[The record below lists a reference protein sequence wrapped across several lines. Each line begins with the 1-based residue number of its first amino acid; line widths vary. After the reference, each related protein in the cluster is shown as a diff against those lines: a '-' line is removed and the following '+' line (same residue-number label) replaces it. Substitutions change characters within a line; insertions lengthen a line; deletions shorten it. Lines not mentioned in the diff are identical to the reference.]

1 MDLFKLVGTIAID
14 TANAE
19 KSLNDVHKQVADTE
33 KAVSEGCDKVKQSSE
48 KAGNS
53 ATKAGKTAEEA
64 GKKAKKAGEDAGK
77 GGRES
82 EKSGNKW
89 AEFGKKIEKAG
100 TKVTGI
106 GKKIEKAGDA
116 VGKVGKK
123 FAPLSAAAAGTLTA
137 VTKGASDFQN
147 GMAKMSTLFDTS
159 QVSVQKLSKEFL
171 NLSNETGKS
180 AVELTEAGYQALS
193 ASVPVEKLGGF
204 IRTSAN
210 MAKVGFTDTA
220 TSVDLLST
228 AVNAYGLE
236 ADQADS
242 IANKLVNTQ
251 NLGKTSVNELASS
264 MGIVIPTAAGMNVNL
279 DQLCTMYTLMTKQGI
294 ATAESTTYMNSML
307 NELGDSGTDVGKV
320 LKEKTGKSFQ
330 DLMKDG
336 KTTGDA
342 LKILKD
348 YSKETGTAF
357 NELWSSQEAGKA
369 AMALLNDSAGDFN
382 ETMGSMA
389 NVADLVG
396 QGLEKMNTPS
406 AKMAK
411 ALNRIKNS
419 GIELGSVLLTTVA
432 PYVEQFT
439 KKVEELTEKFNKM
452 PDSQK
457 KMVLVMLAVVAS
469 ISPVLAIMG
478 KLIKVFADG
487 PIAVGNLMKGFGKLQ
502 TAIAGINAPVV
513 TIVAV
518 IAVLVAAFTH
528 LWNTNENFR
537 NNMIAIWDQIRDKI
551 SSFVDNVKER
561 FAGLNISF
569 ADIVSA
575 LKAIWDGFCEILA
588 PVFEGAFA
596 ALADTITTVCDVL
609 IGILDTFIGL
619 FTGNWEQCWTGIQEV
634 FGGIWEGIK
643 AVLTDVLESL
653 KGVLDTFLGWFG
665 TDLDT
670 AWADITATVESVW
683 NGITDFFTSVW
694 EGIKNVFE
702 TVVNGIS
709 DFLTSAWESITSSIQ
724 NVWDGI
730 VNTVSAVWETIKNV
744 VQVGIMFVGEI
755 ISAAIQIITIPW
767 MFIWENCKEY
777 ITAAWEFIK
786 NAVSTA
792 LESISNTISDI
803 WNAIVGF
810 ISPIL
815 ETLKNVFVTIWQAIE
830 TEVANSINRMVSIIT
845 TVWSAVSGTIS
856 AILSVIASIF
866 STVWN
871 GITSV
876 VSSVL
881 STIQSVV
888 SSVLSAMRGVVS
900 SVLNAILST
909 VKSIMNSIKSTMTS
923 VWNGIKSV
931 VSSAI
936 NGIKSV
942 ISSGLHV
949 AGSVVSS
956 VLSGIKSKFSSVW
969 NGIKSVVS
977 SAINHIKSAMNF
989 SWSLPKLKLPHP
1001 KIEGKFSLDPPSVPH
1016 FSIDWYAKAM
1026 DAGMIMNRPTVFG
1039 YDAVSNKL
1047 MAGGEAGS
1055 ETVVGTQSLMN
1066 MIQDAVNNSGNRD
1079 DGAIQ
1084 ALLEAIYN
1092 WMRNGG
1098 LYKLMIDVLTNGVE
1112 LEFDNREIARLVKK
1126 YA

>member
-77 GGRES
+77 GGQES

-264 MGIVIPTAAGMNVNL
+264 MGKVIPTAAGMNVNL

-487 PIAVGNLMKGFGKLQ
+487 PIAVGNLMKGFGKFQ
-502 TAIAGINAPVV
+502 TAIAGINAPVLA
-513 TIVAV
+513 IVAV
-518 IAVLVAAFTH
+518 IAVLVSAFTH

-551 SSFVDNVKER
+551 SSFADNVKER

-569 ADIVSA
+569 ADIVSV

-643 AVLTDVLESL
+643 AVLTDVLEAL
-653 KGVLDTFLGWFG
+653 KGVIDTFLGWFG

-670 AWADITATVESVW
+670 VWSEITSTVESVW
-683 NGITDFFTSVW
+683 NGIVDFFASVW
-694 EGIKNVFE
+694 NEI
-702 TVVNGIS
+702 
-709 DFLTSAWESITSSIQ
+709 TSAASS
-724 NVWDGI
+724 
-730 VNTVSAVWETIKNV
+730 AWETIKNV
-744 VQVGIMFVGEI
+744 ITVAIMLIGEI
-755 ISAAIQIITIPW
+755 ISAAVQIISLPW
-767 MFIWENCKEY
+767 RFIWENCKEY
-777 ITAAWEFIK
+777 IIAAWETIK
-786 NAVSTA
+786 NVISSA
-792 LESISNTISDI
+792 LNTISSVI
-803 WNAIVGF
+803 SAGWNAI
-810 ISPIL
+810 
-815 ETLKNVFVTIWQAIE
+815 
-830 TEVANSINRMVSIIT
+830 
-845 TVWSAVSGTIS
+845 SAVVSPVIDTIINIVSSGWNLIS
-856 AILSVIASIF
+856 
-866 STVWN
+866 
-871 GITSV
+871 SV
-876 VSSVL
+876 VSNVAQGIL
-881 STIQSVV
+881 
-888 SSVLSAMRGVVS
+888 GVVS
-900 SVLNAILST
+900 SVW
-909 VKSIMNSIKSTMTS
+909 NSIS
-923 VWNGIKSV
+923 GV
-931 VSSAI
+931 VSSVMGTISSVMSSGWNAAKGVVTSAI
-936 NGIKSV
+936 SGIRSV
-942 ISSGLHV
+942 ISSGLHS
-949 AGSVVSS
+949 ASSVVSS
-956 VLSGIKSKFSSVW
+956 VLSGIKSRFSNIW
-969 NGIKSVVS
+969 NGCKSVVS

-1098 LYKLMIDVLTNGVE
+1098 LYTLLIDALTNGVE
-1112 LEFDNREIARLVKK
+1112 VEFDNREIARLVKK

>member
-77 GGRES
+77 GGQES

-89 AEFGKKIEKAG
+89 DEFGKKIEKAG

-193 ASVPVEKLGGF
+193 ASVPVEKLGSF

-236 ADQADS
+236 ADQADN

-264 MGIVIPTAAGMNVNL
+264 MGKVIPTAAGMNVNL

-348 YSKETGTAF
+348 YSKETGKAF
-357 NELWSSQEAGKA
+357 NELWGSQEAGKA

-513 TIVAV
+513 AIVAV

-537 NNMIAIWDQIRDKI
+537 NNMIAIWDQIRGKI

-561 FAGLNISF
+561 FSGLNISF
-569 ADIVSA
+569 EDIVST

-643 AVLTDVLESL
+643 AVLTDVLEAL
-653 KGVLDTFLGWFG
+653 KGVIDTFLGWFG

-670 AWADITATVESVW
+670 VWSEITSTVESVW
-683 NGITDFFTSVW
+683 NGIVDFFASVW
-694 EGIKNVFE
+694 
-702 TVVNGIS
+702 NGI
-709 DFLTSAWESITSSIQ
+709 TSAASS
-724 NVWDGI
+724 
-730 VNTVSAVWETIKNV
+730 AWETIKNV
-744 VQVGIMFVGEI
+744 ITVAIMLIGEI
-755 ISAAIQIITIPW
+755 ISAAVQIISLPW
-767 MFIWENCKEY
+767 RFIWENCKEY
-777 ITAAWEFIK
+777 IIAAWETIK
-786 NAVSTA
+786 NVISSA
-792 LESISNTISDI
+792 LNTISSVI
-803 WNAIVGF
+803 SAGWNAI
-810 ISPIL
+810 
-815 ETLKNVFVTIWQAIE
+815 
-830 TEVANSINRMVSIIT
+830 
-845 TVWSAVSGTIS
+845 SAVVSPVIDTIINIVSSGWNLIS
-856 AILSVIASIF
+856 
-866 STVWN
+866 
-871 GITSV
+871 SV
-876 VSSVL
+876 VSNVAQGIL
-881 STIQSVV
+881 
-888 SSVLSAMRGVVS
+888 GVVS
-900 SVLNAILST
+900 SVW
-909 VKSIMNSIKSTMTS
+909 NSIS
-923 VWNGIKSV
+923 GV
-931 VSSAI
+931 VSSVMGTISSVMSSGWNAAKGVVTSAI
-936 NGIKSV
+936 SGIRSV
-942 ISSGLHV
+942 ISSGLHS
-949 AGSVVSS
+949 ASSVVSS
-956 VLSGIKSKFSSVW
+956 VLSGIKSRFSNIW
-969 NGIKSVVS
+969 NGCKSVVS

-1026 DAGMIMNRPTVFG
+1026 DAGMIMNRPAVFG

-1098 LYKLMIDVLTNGVE
+1098 LYTLLIDALTNGVE
-1112 LEFDNREIARLVKK
+1112 VEFDNREIARLVKK

>member
-19 KSLNDVHKQVADTE
+19 KSLNDVHKQVSDTE
-33 KAVSEGCDKVKQSSE
+33 KAVSEGCDKVEQSSE

-53 ATKAGKTAEEA
+53 AEKAGKKAEEA
-64 GKKAKKAGEDAGK
+64 GKKAKKSGEDAGK
-77 GGRES
+77 GGEES

-89 AEFGKKIEKAG
+89 VEFGKKVEKAG

-106 GKKIEKAGDA
+106 GKKIEKAGDT

-264 MGIVIPTAAGMNVNL
+264 MGKVIPTAAGMNVNL

-411 ALNRIKNS
+411 AFNRIKNS

-513 TIVAV
+513 AIVAV

-561 FAGLNISF
+561 FSGLNISF
-569 ADIVSA
+569 EDIVST

-643 AVLTDVLESL
+643 AVLTDVLEAL
-653 KGVLDTFLGWFG
+653 KGVIDTFLGWFG

-670 AWADITATVESVW
+670 VWSEITSTVESVW
-683 NGITDFFTSVW
+683 NGIVDFFASVW
-694 EGIKNVFE
+694 NEI
-702 TVVNGIS
+702 
-709 DFLTSAWESITSSIQ
+709 TSAASS
-724 NVWDGI
+724 
-730 VNTVSAVWETIKNV
+730 AWETIKNV
-744 VQVGIMFVGEI
+744 ITVAIMLIGEI
-755 ISAAIQIITIPW
+755 ISAAVQIISLPW
-767 MFIWENCKEY
+767 RFIWENCKEY
-777 ITAAWEFIK
+777 IIAAWETIK
-786 NAVSTA
+786 NVISSA
-792 LESISNTISDI
+792 LNTISSVI
-803 WNAIVGF
+803 SAGWNAI
-810 ISPIL
+810 
-815 ETLKNVFVTIWQAIE
+815 
-830 TEVANSINRMVSIIT
+830 
-845 TVWSAVSGTIS
+845 SAVVSPVIDTIINIVSSGWNLIS
-856 AILSVIASIF
+856 
-866 STVWN
+866 
-871 GITSV
+871 SV
-876 VSSVL
+876 VSNIAQGIL
-881 STIQSVV
+881 
-888 SSVLSAMRGVVS
+888 GVVS
-900 SVLNAILST
+900 SVW
-909 VKSIMNSIKSTMTS
+909 NSIS
-923 VWNGIKSV
+923 GV
-931 VSSAI
+931 VSSVMGTISSVMSSGWNAAKGLVTSAI
-936 NGIKSV
+936 SGIRSV
-942 ISSGLHV
+942 ISSGLHS
-949 AGSVVSS
+949 ASSVVSS
-956 VLSGIKSKFSSVW
+956 VLSGIKSRFSNIW
-969 NGIKSVVS
+969 NGCKSVVS

-1039 YDAVSNKL
+1039 YDAISNKL

-1079 DGAIQ
+1079 GGAIQ

-1098 LYKLMIDVLTNGVE
+1098 LYTLLIDALTNGVE
-1112 LEFDNREIARLVKK
+1112 VEFDNREIARLVKK

>member
-77 GGRES
+77 GGQES

-236 ADQADS
+236 ADQADN

-264 MGIVIPTAAGMNVNL
+264 MGKVIPTAAGMNVNL

-411 ALNRIKNS
+411 AFNRIKNS

-513 TIVAV
+513 AIVAV

-561 FAGLNISF
+561 FSGLNISF
-569 ADIVSA
+569 EDIVST

-643 AVLTDVLESL
+643 AVLTDVLEAL
-653 KGVLDTFLGWFG
+653 KGVIDTFLGWFG

-670 AWADITATVESVW
+670 VWSEITSTVESVW
-683 NGITDFFTSVW
+683 NGIVDFFASVW
-694 EGIKNVFE
+694 NEI
-702 TVVNGIS
+702 
-709 DFLTSAWESITSSIQ
+709 TSAASS
-724 NVWDGI
+724 
-730 VNTVSAVWETIKNV
+730 AWETIKNV
-744 VQVGIMFVGEI
+744 ITVAIMLIGEI
-755 ISAAIQIITIPW
+755 ISAAVQIISLPW
-767 MFIWENCKEY
+767 RFIWENCKEY
-777 ITAAWEFIK
+777 IIAAWETIK
-786 NAVSTA
+786 NVISSA
-792 LESISNTISDI
+792 LNTISSVI
-803 WNAIVGF
+803 SAGWNAI
-810 ISPIL
+810 
-815 ETLKNVFVTIWQAIE
+815 
-830 TEVANSINRMVSIIT
+830 
-845 TVWSAVSGTIS
+845 SAVVSPVIDTIINIVSSGWNLIS
-856 AILSVIASIF
+856 
-866 STVWN
+866 
-871 GITSV
+871 SV
-876 VSSVL
+876 VSNVAQGIL
-881 STIQSVV
+881 
-888 SSVLSAMRGVVS
+888 GVVS
-900 SVLNAILST
+900 SVW
-909 VKSIMNSIKSTMTS
+909 NSIS
-923 VWNGIKSV
+923 GV
-931 VSSAI
+931 VSSVMGTISSVMSSGWNAAKGVVTSAI
-936 NGIKSV
+936 SGIRSV
-942 ISSGLHV
+942 ISSGLHS
-949 AGSVVSS
+949 ASSVVSS
-956 VLSGIKSKFSSVW
+956 VLSGIKSRFSNIW
-969 NGIKSVVS
+969 NGCKSVVS

-1098 LYKLMIDVLTNGVE
+1098 LYTLLIDALTNGVE
-1112 LEFDNREIARLVKK
+1112 VEFDNREIARLVKK

>member
-77 GGRES
+77 GGQES

-264 MGIVIPTAAGMNVNL
+264 MGKVIPTAAGMNVNL

-513 TIVAV
+513 AIVAV
-518 IAVLVAAFTH
+518 IAVLVSAFTH

-643 AVLTDVLESL
+643 AVLTDVLEAL
-653 KGVLDTFLGWFG
+653 KGVIDTFLGWFG

-670 AWADITATVESVW
+670 VWSEITSTVESVW
-683 NGITDFFTSVW
+683 NGIVDFFASVW
-694 EGIKNVFE
+694 NEI
-702 TVVNGIS
+702 
-709 DFLTSAWESITSSIQ
+709 TSAASS
-724 NVWDGI
+724 
-730 VNTVSAVWETIKNV
+730 AWETIKNV
-744 VQVGIMFVGEI
+744 
-755 ISAAIQIITIPW
+755 IS
-767 MFIWENCKEY
+767 
-777 ITAAWEFIK
+777 
-786 NAVSTA
+786 SA
-792 LESISNTISDI
+792 LNTISSVI
-803 WNAIVGF
+803 SAGWNAI
-810 ISPIL
+810 
-815 ETLKNVFVTIWQAIE
+815 
-830 TEVANSINRMVSIIT
+830 
-845 TVWSAVSGTIS
+845 SAVVSPVIDTIINIVSSGWNLIS
-856 AILSVIASIF
+856 
-866 STVWN
+866 
-871 GITSV
+871 SV
-876 VSSVL
+876 VSNVAQGIL
-881 STIQSVV
+881 
-888 SSVLSAMRGVVS
+888 GVVS
-900 SVLNAILST
+900 SVW
-909 VKSIMNSIKSTMTS
+909 NSIS
-923 VWNGIKSV
+923 GV
-931 VSSAI
+931 VSSVMGTISSVMSSGWNAAKGVVTSAI
-936 NGIKSV
+936 SGIRSV
-942 ISSGLHV
+942 ISSGLHS
-949 AGSVVSS
+949 ASSVVSS
-956 VLSGIKSKFSSVW
+956 VLSGIKSRFSNIW
-969 NGIKSVVS
+969 NGCKSVVS

-1098 LYKLMIDVLTNGVE
+1098 LYTLLIDALTNGVE
-1112 LEFDNREIARLVKK
+1112 VEFDNREIARLVKK

>member
-14 TANAE
+14 TTNAE

-77 GGRES
+77 GGQES

-193 ASVPVEKLGGF
+193 ASVPVEKLGSF

-264 MGIVIPTAAGMNVNL
+264 MGKVIPTAAGMNVNL

-330 DLMKDG
+330 ELMKDG

-469 ISPVLAIMG
+469 ISPVLTIMG
-478 KLIKVFADG
+478 KLINVFAYG
-487 PIAVGNLMKGFGKLQ
+487 PIAVGNLIKWFGKLQ

-513 TIVAV
+513 AIVAV

-569 ADIVSA
+569 TDIVSA

-643 AVLTDVLESL
+643 AVLTDVLEAL
-653 KGVLDTFLGWFG
+653 KGVIDTFLGWFG

-670 AWADITATVESVW
+670 VWSEITSTVESVW
-683 NGITDFFTSVW
+683 NGIVDFFASVW
-694 EGIKNVFE
+694 NEI
-702 TVVNGIS
+702 
-709 DFLTSAWESITSSIQ
+709 TSAASS
-724 NVWDGI
+724 
-730 VNTVSAVWETIKNV
+730 AWETIKNV
-744 VQVGIMFVGEI
+744 ITVAIMLIGEI
-755 ISAAIQIITIPW
+755 ISAAVQIISLPW
-767 MFIWENCKEY
+767 RFIWENCKEY
-777 ITAAWEFIK
+777 IIAAWETIK
-786 NAVSTA
+786 NVISSA
-792 LESISNTISDI
+792 LNTISSVI
-803 WNAIVGF
+803 SAGWNAI
-810 ISPIL
+810 
-815 ETLKNVFVTIWQAIE
+815 
-830 TEVANSINRMVSIIT
+830 
-845 TVWSAVSGTIS
+845 SAVVSPVIDTIINIVSSGWNLIS
-856 AILSVIASIF
+856 
-866 STVWN
+866 
-871 GITSV
+871 SV
-876 VSSVL
+876 VSNVARGIL
-881 STIQSVV
+881 
-888 SSVLSAMRGVVS
+888 GVVS
-900 SVLNAILST
+900 SVW
-909 VKSIMNSIKSTMTS
+909 NSIS
-923 VWNGIKSV
+923 GV
-931 VSSAI
+931 VSSVMRTISSVMSSGWNAAKGVVTSAI
-936 NGIKSV
+936 SGIRSV
-942 ISSGLHV
+942 ISSGLHS
-949 AGSVVSS
+949 ASSVVSS
-956 VLSGIKSKFSSVW
+956 VLSGIKSRFSNIW
-969 NGIKSVVS
+969 NGCKSVVS

-989 SWSLPKLKLPHP
+989 NWSLPKLKLPHP

-1098 LYKLMIDVLTNGVE
+1098 LYTLLIDALTNGVE
-1112 LEFDNREIARLVKK
+1112 VEFDNREIARLVKK

>member
-77 GGRES
+77 GGQES

-264 MGIVIPTAAGMNVNL
+264 MGKVIPTAAGMNVNL

-513 TIVAV
+513 AIVAV

-670 AWADITATVESVW
+670 VWSEITSTVESVW
-683 NGITDFFTSVW
+683 NGIVDFFASVW
-694 EGIKNVFE
+694 NEI
-702 TVVNGIS
+702 
-709 DFLTSAWESITSSIQ
+709 TSAASS
-724 NVWDGI
+724 
-730 VNTVSAVWETIKNV
+730 AWETIKNV
-744 VQVGIMFVGEI
+744 ITVAIMLIGEI
-755 ISAAIQIITIPW
+755 ISAAVQIISLPW
-767 MFIWENCKEY
+767 RFIWENCKEY
-777 ITAAWEFIK
+777 IIAAWETIK
-786 NAVSTA
+786 NVISSA
-792 LESISNTISDI
+792 LNTISSVI
-803 WNAIVGF
+803 SAGWNAI
-810 ISPIL
+810 
-815 ETLKNVFVTIWQAIE
+815 
-830 TEVANSINRMVSIIT
+830 
-845 TVWSAVSGTIS
+845 SAVVSPVIDTIINIVSSGWNLIS
-856 AILSVIASIF
+856 
-866 STVWN
+866 
-871 GITSV
+871 SV
-876 VSSVL
+876 VSNVTQGIL
-881 STIQSVV
+881 
-888 SSVLSAMRGVVS
+888 GVVS
-900 SVLNAILST
+900 SVW
-909 VKSIMNSIKSTMTS
+909 NSIS
-923 VWNGIKSV
+923 GV
-931 VSSAI
+931 VSSVMGTISSVMSSGWNAAKGVVTSAI
-936 NGIKSV
+936 SGIRSV
-942 ISSGLHV
+942 ISSGLHS
-949 AGSVVSS
+949 ASSVVSS
-956 VLSGIKSKFSSVW
+956 VLSGIKSRFSNIW
-969 NGIKSVVS
+969 NGCKSVVS

-1098 LYKLMIDVLTNGVE
+1098 LYTLLIDALTNGVE
-1112 LEFDNREIARLVKK
+1112 VEFDNREIARLVKK

>member
-77 GGRES
+77 GGQES

-159 QVSVQKLSKEFL
+159 QVSVKKLSKEFL

-264 MGIVIPTAAGMNVNL
+264 MGKVIPTAAGMNVNL

-502 TAIAGINAPVV
+502 TAIAGINAPVL

-518 IAVLVAAFTH
+518 IAVLVSAFTH

-643 AVLTDVLESL
+643 AVLTDVLEAL
-653 KGVLDTFLGWFG
+653 KGVIDTFLGWFG

-670 AWADITATVESVW
+670 VWSEITSTVESVW
-683 NGITDFFTSVW
+683 NGIVDFFASVW
-694 EGIKNVFE
+694 NEI
-702 TVVNGIS
+702 
-709 DFLTSAWESITSSIQ
+709 TSAASS
-724 NVWDGI
+724 
-730 VNTVSAVWETIKNV
+730 AWETIKNV
-744 VQVGIMFVGEI
+744 ITVAIMLIGEI
-755 ISAAIQIITIPW
+755 ISAAVQIISLPW
-767 MFIWENCKEY
+767 RFIWENCKEY
-777 ITAAWEFIK
+777 IIAAWETIK
-786 NAVSTA
+786 NVISSA
-792 LESISNTISDI
+792 LNTISSVI
-803 WNAIVGF
+803 SAGWNAI
-810 ISPIL
+810 
-815 ETLKNVFVTIWQAIE
+815 
-830 TEVANSINRMVSIIT
+830 
-845 TVWSAVSGTIS
+845 SAVVSPVIDTIINIVSSGWNLIS
-856 AILSVIASIF
+856 
-866 STVWN
+866 
-871 GITSV
+871 SV
-876 VSSVL
+876 VSNVARGIL
-881 STIQSVV
+881 
-888 SSVLSAMRGVVS
+888 GVVS
-900 SVLNAILST
+900 SVW
-909 VKSIMNSIKSTMTS
+909 NSIS
-923 VWNGIKSV
+923 GV
-931 VSSAI
+931 VSSVMGTISSVMSSGWNAAKGVVTSAI
-936 NGIKSV
+936 SGIRSV
-942 ISSGLHV
+942 ISSGLH
-949 AGSVVSS
+949 AASSVVSS
-956 VLSGIKSKFSSVW
+956 VLSGIKSKFSSIW
-969 NGIKSVVS
+969 EGCKSVVS

-1098 LYKLMIDVLTNGVE
+1098 LYTLLIDALTNGVE
-1112 LEFDNREIARLVKK
+1112 VEFDNREIARLVKK

>member
-77 GGRES
+77 GGQES

-264 MGIVIPTAAGMNVNL
+264 MGKVIPTAAGMNVNL

-513 TIVAV
+513 AIVAV

-561 FAGLNISF
+561 FSGLNISF
-569 ADIVSA
+569 EDIVST

-643 AVLTDVLESL
+643 AVLTDVLEAL
-653 KGVLDTFLGWFG
+653 KGVIDTFLGWFG

-670 AWADITATVESVW
+670 VWSEITSTVESVW
-683 NGITDFFTSVW
+683 NGIVDFFDSVW
-694 EGIKNVFE
+694 NEI
-702 TVVNGIS
+702 
-709 DFLTSAWESITSSIQ
+709 TSAASS
-724 NVWDGI
+724 
-730 VNTVSAVWETIKNV
+730 AWETIKNV
-744 VQVGIMFVGEI
+744 ITVAIMLIGEI
-755 ISAAIQIITIPW
+755 ISAAVQIISLPW
-767 MFIWENCKEY
+767 RFIWENCKEY
-777 ITAAWEFIK
+777 IIAAWETIK
-786 NAVSTA
+786 NVISSA
-792 LESISNTISDI
+792 LNTISSVI
-803 WNAIVGF
+803 SAGWNAI
-810 ISPIL
+810 
-815 ETLKNVFVTIWQAIE
+815 
-830 TEVANSINRMVSIIT
+830 
-845 TVWSAVSGTIS
+845 SAVVSPVIDMIINIVSSGWNLIS
-856 AILSVIASIF
+856 
-866 STVWN
+866 
-871 GITSV
+871 SV
-876 VSSVL
+876 VSNVARGIL
-881 STIQSVV
+881 
-888 SSVLSAMRGVVS
+888 GVVS
-900 SVLNAILST
+900 SVW
-909 VKSIMNSIKSTMTS
+909 NSIS
-923 VWNGIKSV
+923 GV
-931 VSSAI
+931 VSSVMGTISSVMSSGWNAAKGVVTSAI
-936 NGIKSV
+936 SGIRSV
-942 ISSGLHV
+942 ISSGLHS
-949 AGSVVSS
+949 ASSVVSS
-956 VLSGIKSKFSSVW
+956 VLSGIKSRFSNIW
-969 NGIKSVVS
+969 NGCKSVVS

-1098 LYKLMIDVLTNGVE
+1098 LYTLLIDALTNGVE
-1112 LEFDNREIARLVKK
+1112 VEFDNREIARLVKK

>member
-77 GGRES
+77 GGQES

-159 QVSVQKLSKEFL
+159 QVSVKKLSKEFL

-264 MGIVIPTAAGMNVNL
+264 MGKVIPTAAGMNVNL

-502 TAIAGINAPVV
+502 TAIAGINAPVL

-518 IAVLVAAFTH
+518 IAVLVSAFTH

-643 AVLTDVLESL
+643 AVLTDVLEAL
-653 KGVLDTFLGWFG
+653 KGVIDTFLGWFG

-670 AWADITATVESVW
+670 VWSEITSTVESVW
-683 NGITDFFTSVW
+683 NGIVDFFASVW
-694 EGIKNVFE
+694 NEI
-702 TVVNGIS
+702 
-709 DFLTSAWESITSSIQ
+709 TSAASS
-724 NVWDGI
+724 
-730 VNTVSAVWETIKNV
+730 AWETIKNV
-744 VQVGIMFVGEI
+744 ITVAIMLIGEI
-755 ISAAIQIITIPW
+755 ISAAVQIISLPW
-767 MFIWENCKEY
+767 RFIWENCKEY
-777 ITAAWEFIK
+777 IIAAWETIK
-786 NAVSTA
+786 NVISSA
-792 LESISNTISDI
+792 LNTISSVI
-803 WNAIVGF
+803 SAGWNAI
-810 ISPIL
+810 
-815 ETLKNVFVTIWQAIE
+815 
-830 TEVANSINRMVSIIT
+830 
-845 TVWSAVSGTIS
+845 SAVVTPVIDTIINIVSSGWNLIS
-856 AILSVIASIF
+856 
-866 STVWN
+866 
-871 GITSV
+871 SV
-876 VSSVL
+876 VSNVAQGIL
-881 STIQSVV
+881 
-888 SSVLSAMRGVVS
+888 GVVS
-900 SVLNAILST
+900 SVW
-909 VKSIMNSIKSTMTS
+909 NSIS
-923 VWNGIKSV
+923 GV
-931 VSSAI
+931 VSSVMGTISSVMSSGWNAAKGVVTSAI
-936 NGIKSV
+936 SGIRSV
-942 ISSGLHV
+942 ISSGLHS
-949 AGSVVSS
+949 ASSVVSS
-956 VLSGIKSKFSSVW
+956 VLSGIKSRFSNIW
-969 NGIKSVVS
+969 NGCKSVVS

-1026 DAGMIMNRPTVFG
+1026 DAGMIMNKPTVFG
-1039 YDAVSNKL
+1039 YDAVSNSF

-1079 DGAIQ
+1079 DGAVQ
-1084 ALLEAIYN
+1084 TLLEAIYN

-1112 LEFDNREIARLVKK
+1112 LELDNREIARLVRK

>member
-77 GGRES
+77 GGQES

-193 ASVPVEKLGGF
+193 ASVPVEKLGSF

-236 ADQADS
+236 ADQVDN

-264 MGIVIPTAAGMNVNL
+264 MGKVIPTAAGMNVNL

-348 YSKETGTAF
+348 YSKETGKAF
-357 NELWSSQEAGKA
+357 NELWGSQEAGKA

-569 ADIVSA
+569 TDIVSA

-643 AVLTDVLESL
+643 AVLTDVLEAL
-653 KGVLDTFLGWFG
+653 KGVIDTFLGWFG

-670 AWADITATVESVW
+670 VWSEITSTVESVW
-683 NGITDFFTSVW
+683 NGIVDFFASVW
-694 EGIKNVFE
+694 NEI
-702 TVVNGIS
+702 
-709 DFLTSAWESITSSIQ
+709 TSAASS
-724 NVWDGI
+724 
-730 VNTVSAVWETIKNV
+730 AWETIKNV
-744 VQVGIMFVGEI
+744 ITVAIMLIGEI
-755 ISAAIQIITIPW
+755 ISAAVQIISLPW
-767 MFIWENCKEY
+767 RFIWENCKEY
-777 ITAAWEFIK
+777 IIAAWETIK
-786 NAVSTA
+786 NVISSA
-792 LESISNTISDI
+792 LNTISSVI
-803 WNAIVGF
+803 SAGWNAI
-810 ISPIL
+810 
-815 ETLKNVFVTIWQAIE
+815 
-830 TEVANSINRMVSIIT
+830 
-845 TVWSAVSGTIS
+845 SAVVSPVIDTIINIVSSGWNLIS
-856 AILSVIASIF
+856 
-866 STVWN
+866 
-871 GITSV
+871 SV
-876 VSSVL
+876 VSNVAQGIL
-881 STIQSVV
+881 
-888 SSVLSAMRGVVS
+888 GVVS
-900 SVLNAILST
+900 SVW
-909 VKSIMNSIKSTMTS
+909 NSIS
-923 VWNGIKSV
+923 GV
-931 VSSAI
+931 VSSVMGTISSVMSSGWNAAKGVVTSAI
-936 NGIKSV
+936 SGIRSV
-942 ISSGLHV
+942 ISSGLHS
-949 AGSVVSS
+949 ASSVVSS
-956 VLSGIKSKFSSVW
+956 VLSGIKSRFSNIW
-969 NGIKSVVS
+969 NGCKSVVS

-1098 LYKLMIDVLTNGVE
+1098 LYTLLIDALTNGVE
-1112 LEFDNREIARLVKK
+1112 VEFDNREIARLVKK

>member
-1 MDLFKLVGTIAID
+1 
-14 TANAE
+14 
-19 KSLNDVHKQVADTE
+19 
-33 KAVSEGCDKVKQSSE
+33 
-48 KAGNS
+48 
-53 ATKAGKTAEEA
+53 
-64 GKKAKKAGEDAGK
+64 
-77 GGRES
+77 
-82 EKSGNKW
+82 
-89 AEFGKKIEKAG
+89 
-100 TKVTGI
+100 
-106 GKKIEKAGDA
+106 
-116 VGKVGKK
+116 
-123 FAPLSAAAAGTLTA
+123 
-137 VTKGASDFQN
+137 
-147 GMAKMSTLFDTS
+147 
-159 QVSVQKLSKEFL
+159 
-171 NLSNETGKS
+171 
-180 AVELTEAGYQALS
+180 
-193 ASVPVEKLGGF
+193 
-204 IRTSAN
+204 
-210 MAKVGFTDTA
+210 
-220 TSVDLLST
+220 
-228 AVNAYGLE
+228 
-236 ADQADS
+236 
-242 IANKLVNTQ
+242 
-251 NLGKTSVNELASS
+251 
-264 MGIVIPTAAGMNVNL
+264 
-279 DQLCTMYTLMTKQGI
+279 
-294 ATAESTTYMNSML
+294 
-307 NELGDSGTDVGKV
+307 
-320 LKEKTGKSFQ
+320 
-330 DLMKDG
+330 
-336 KTTGDA
+336 
-342 LKILKD
+342 
-348 YSKETGTAF
+348 
-357 NELWSSQEAGKA
+357 
-369 AMALLNDSAGDFN
+369 MALLNDSAGDFN

-513 TIVAV
+513 AIVAV
-518 IAVLVAAFTH
+518 IAVLVSAFTH

-569 ADIVSA
+569 ADIVST

-670 AWADITATVESVW
+670 VWSEITSTVESVW
-683 NGITDFFTSVW
+683 NGIVDFFASVW
-694 EGIKNVFE
+694 NEI
-702 TVVNGIS
+702 
-709 DFLTSAWESITSSIQ
+709 TSAASS
-724 NVWDGI
+724 
-730 VNTVSAVWETIKNV
+730 AWETIKNV
-744 VQVGIMFVGEI
+744 ITVAIMLIGEI
-755 ISAAIQIITIPW
+755 ISAAVQIISLPW
-767 MFIWENCKEY
+767 RFIWENCKEY
-777 ITAAWEFIK
+777 IIAAWETIK
-786 NAVSTA
+786 NVISSA
-792 LESISNTISDI
+792 LNTISSVI
-803 WNAIVGF
+803 SAGWNAI
-810 ISPIL
+810 
-815 ETLKNVFVTIWQAIE
+815 
-830 TEVANSINRMVSIIT
+830 
-845 TVWSAVSGTIS
+845 SAVVSPVIDTIINIVSSGWNLIS
-856 AILSVIASIF
+856 
-866 STVWN
+866 
-871 GITSV
+871 SV
-876 VSSVL
+876 VSNVAQGIL
-881 STIQSVV
+881 
-888 SSVLSAMRGVVS
+888 GVVS
-900 SVLNAILST
+900 SVW
-909 VKSIMNSIKSTMTS
+909 NSIS
-923 VWNGIKSV
+923 GV
-931 VSSAI
+931 VSRVMGTISSVMSSGWNAAKGVVTSAI
-936 NGIKSV
+936 SGIRSV
-942 ISSGLHV
+942 ISSGLH
-949 AGSVVSS
+949 AASSVVSS
-956 VLSGIKSKFSSVW
+956 VLSGIKSKFSSIW
-969 NGIKSVVS
+969 EGCKSVVS

-1098 LYKLMIDVLTNGVE
+1098 LYTLLIDALTNGVE
-1112 LEFDNREIARLVKK
+1112 VEFDNREIARLVKK

>member
-77 GGRES
+77 GGQES

-264 MGIVIPTAAGMNVNL
+264 MGKVIPTAAGMNVNL

-348 YSKETGTAF
+348 YSKETGKAF
-357 NELWSSQEAGKA
+357 NELWGSQEAGKA

-439 KKVEELTEKFNKM
+439 KKVEGLTEKFNKM

-513 TIVAV
+513 AIVAV

-561 FAGLNISF
+561 FSGLNISF
-569 ADIVSA
+569 EDIVST

-643 AVLTDVLESL
+643 AVLTDVLEAL
-653 KGVLDTFLGWFG
+653 KGVIDTFLGWFG

-670 AWADITATVESVW
+670 VWSEITSTVESVW
-683 NGITDFFTSVW
+683 NGIVDFFAYVW
-694 EGIKNVFE
+694 NEI
-702 TVVNGIS
+702 
-709 DFLTSAWESITSSIQ
+709 TSAASS
-724 NVWDGI
+724 
-730 VNTVSAVWETIKNV
+730 AWETIKNV
-744 VQVGIMFVGEI
+744 ITVAIMLIGEI
-755 ISAAIQIITIPW
+755 ISAAVQIISLPW
-767 MFIWENCKEY
+767 RFVWENCKEY
-777 ITAAWEFIK
+777 IIVAWETIK
-786 NAVSTA
+786 NVISSA
-792 LESISNTISDI
+792 LNTISSVI
-803 WNAIVGF
+803 STGWNAI
-810 ISPIL
+810 
-815 ETLKNVFVTIWQAIE
+815 
-830 TEVANSINRMVSIIT
+830 
-845 TVWSAVSGTIS
+845 SAVVSPVIDTIINIVSSGWNLIS
-856 AILSVIASIF
+856 
-866 STVWN
+866 
-871 GITSV
+871 SV
-876 VSSVL
+876 VSNVAQGIL
-881 STIQSVV
+881 
-888 SSVLSAMRGVVS
+888 GVVS
-900 SVLNAILST
+900 SVW
-909 VKSIMNSIKSTMTS
+909 NSIS
-923 VWNGIKSV
+923 GV
-931 VSSAI
+931 VSSVMGTISSVMSSGWNAAKGVVTSAI
-936 NGIKSV
+936 SGIRSV
-942 ISSGLHV
+942 ISSGLH
-949 AGSVVSS
+949 AASSVVSS
-956 VLSGIKSKFSSVW
+956 VLSGIKSKFSSIW
-969 NGIKSVVS
+969 EGCKSVVS

-1092 WMRNGG
+1092 WMCNGG
-1098 LYKLMIDVLTNGVE
+1098 LYTLLIDALTNGVE
-1112 LEFDNREIARLVKK
+1112 VEFDNREIARLVKK

>member
-77 GGRES
+77 GGQES

-89 AEFGKKIEKAG
+89 DEFGKKIEKAG

-236 ADQADS
+236 ADQADN

-264 MGIVIPTAAGMNVNL
+264 MGKVIPTAAGMNVNL

-348 YSKETGTAF
+348 YSKETGKAF
-357 NELWSSQEAGKA
+357 NELWGSQEAGKA

-513 TIVAV
+513 AIVAV

-537 NNMIAIWDQIRDKI
+537 NNMIAIWDQIRGKI

-561 FAGLNISF
+561 FSGLNISF
-569 ADIVSA
+569 EDIVST

-643 AVLTDVLESL
+643 AVLTDVLEAL
-653 KGVLDTFLGWFG
+653 KGVIDTFLGWFG

-670 AWADITATVESVW
+670 VWSEITSTVESVW
-683 NGITDFFTSVW
+683 NGIVDFFASVW
-694 EGIKNVFE
+694 
-702 TVVNGIS
+702 NGI
-709 DFLTSAWESITSSIQ
+709 TSAASS
-724 NVWDGI
+724 
-730 VNTVSAVWETIKNV
+730 AWETIKNV
-744 VQVGIMFVGEI
+744 ITVAIMLIGEI
-755 ISAAIQIITIPW
+755 ISAAVQIISLPW
-767 MFIWENCKEY
+767 RFIWENCKEY
-777 ITAAWEFIK
+777 IIAAWETIK
-786 NAVSTA
+786 NVISSA
-792 LESISNTISDI
+792 LNTISSVI
-803 WNAIVGF
+803 SAGWNAI
-810 ISPIL
+810 
-815 ETLKNVFVTIWQAIE
+815 
-830 TEVANSINRMVSIIT
+830 
-845 TVWSAVSGTIS
+845 SAVVTPVIDTIINIVSSGWNLIS
-856 AILSVIASIF
+856 
-866 STVWN
+866 
-871 GITSV
+871 SV
-876 VSSVL
+876 VSNVAQGIL
-881 STIQSVV
+881 
-888 SSVLSAMRGVVS
+888 GVVS
-900 SVLNAILST
+900 SVW
-909 VKSIMNSIKSTMTS
+909 NSIS
-923 VWNGIKSV
+923 GV
-931 VSSAI
+931 VSSVMGTISSVMSSGWNAAKGVVTSAI
-936 NGIKSV
+936 SGIRSV
-942 ISSGLHV
+942 ISSGLHS
-949 AGSVVSS
+949 ASSVVSS
-956 VLSGIKSKFSSVW
+956 VLSGIKSRFSNIW
-969 NGIKSVVS
+969 NGCKSVVS

-1026 DAGMIMNRPTVFG
+1026 DAGMIMNKPTVFG
-1039 YDAVSNKL
+1039 YDAVSNSF

-1079 DGAIQ
+1079 DGAVQ
-1084 ALLEAIYN
+1084 TLLEAIYN

-1112 LEFDNREIARLVKK
+1112 LELDNREIARLVRK